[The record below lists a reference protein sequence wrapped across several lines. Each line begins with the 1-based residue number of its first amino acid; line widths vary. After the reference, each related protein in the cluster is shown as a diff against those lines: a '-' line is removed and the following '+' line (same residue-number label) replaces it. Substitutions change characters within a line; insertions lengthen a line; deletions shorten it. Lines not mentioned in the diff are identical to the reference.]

1 MFRPSPERLIIE
13 SLFRIPDKDG
23 NDVDFILNDEQ
34 AELDANLTGRDIVPK
49 ARQLGISTYFLGRGL
64 AKCLSIRN
72 TKAVIISH
80 DRESTQ
86 RMLSKVHYMIEN
98 IRGPKPVIKTSSK
111 NEITFPK
118 MNSMFYLGTAG
129 SRKFGRGDTISF
141 LHCSEVAFW
150 ENALELLTGLLQA
163 AERGDVSLESTGNGM
178 NDYHR
183 RCMRAAEGKGRFKL
197 HFFSWTDRDEYR
209 YNLTPHQE
217 IKLLTNLDP
226 DLEEPEALE
235 SGLTPGQI
243 AWRRDKLDELDYDLS
258 LFKQEYPITLD
269 ECFRATGA
277 SLFHKVNF
285 QPTPDWYQD
294 PVDKHIWRLKGH
306 PIPDRLYV
314 LGGDPSG
321 GVGKD
326 NAAVEIFDLATG
338 EQVFEYAYDRIS
350 PDLLAH
356 KVKDFAKEFN
366 NSYCSIESNNH
377 GIVTVAELLDVY
389 DNSRI
394 YRMDFQSDALVDAGM
409 RTTRR
414 SKPLMI
420 GKLRRM
426 AVRDLTI
433 HSVLLKGEMDSF
445 VETETG
451 SLEAEKGCKDDRV
464 MACAV
469 CVWPME
475 EAALILTPT
484 SPIQLQGHDDFCID
498 SIIDEMRSR
507 GTNFPI
513 RQQVELN

>member
-1 MFRPSPERLIIE
+1 MLTPSPERIIIE

-23 NDVDFILNDEQ
+23 NDVDFVLNEEQ
-34 AELDANLTGRDIVPK
+34 AILDSSLTGRDIVPK

-64 AKCLSIRN
+64 AKCLSQRN
-72 TKAVIISH
+72 TRAVVISH

-86 RMLSKVHYMIEN
+86 RMLAKVHYMIEN

-150 ENALELLTGLLQA
+150 SDALELLTGLLQA

-197 HFFSWTDRDEYR
+197 HFFSWTDRIEYN
-209 YNLTPHQE
+209 YQLTPAKE
-217 IKLLTNLDP
+217 AEVLTSLDP
-226 DLEEPEALE
+226 DLEEPEMLE
-235 SGLTPGQI
+235 RGLTPGQI

-258 LFKQEYPITLD
+258 LFRQEYPLTLD

-285 QPTPDWYQD
+285 VPTSDWIQD
-294 PVDKHIWRLKGH
+294 PIDKHTWRLKEH
-306 PIPDRLYV
+306 PRPGKLY
-314 LGGDPSG
+314 LIGGDPSG

-326 NAAVEIFDLATG
+326 NAAIQIFQLDNG
-338 EQVFEYAYDRIS
+338 EQVLEYAHDKIS
-350 PDLLAH
+350 PDILAH
-356 KVKDFAKEFN
+356 KLKDLGREFN
-366 NSYCSIESNNH
+366 NAFISVESNNH
-377 GIVTVAELLDVY
+377 GIVTVAELLD
-389 DNSRI
+389 I
-394 YRMDFQSDALVDAGM
+394 YPNHLIYKMDFQSDALVDAGM

-426 AVRDLTI
+426 AVSDLTI
-433 HSVLLKGEMDSF
+433 HSPLLKAEMDSF

-451 SLEAEKGCKDDRV
+451 ALQAEDGCKDDRV
-464 MACAV
+464 MSCAV
-469 CVWPME
+469 CIWPLE
-475 EAALILTPT
+475 EAAYILQPPAYSYERTRDPFT
-484 SPIQLQGHDDFCID
+484 IEGILEDLRSPREGLPFQ
-498 SIIDEMRSR
+498 S
-507 GTNFPI
+507 
-513 RQQVELN
+513 QV